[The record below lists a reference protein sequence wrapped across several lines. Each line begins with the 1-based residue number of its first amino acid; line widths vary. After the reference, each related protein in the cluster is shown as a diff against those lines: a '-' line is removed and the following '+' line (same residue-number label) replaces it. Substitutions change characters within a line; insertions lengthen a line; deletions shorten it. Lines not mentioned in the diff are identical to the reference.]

1 MIPLGQANFWIAI
14 YRNSLHDSIGIS
26 HLKDN
31 SAPLDATNSN
41 NKEGEGVEECVSL
54 SALVHPESIIQV
66 ESLLLLL
73 DQLVLGR
80 DVVTKRIL
88 ASVAAQVLSSC
99 SCRCRERPACH
110 QSALASK

>member
-14 YRNSLHDSIGIS
+14 YRNSLHDSIGIG

-31 SAPLDATNSN
+31 PAPLNATNSN
-41 NKEGEGVEECVSL
+41 NEKGEGVEESVSL
-54 SALVHPESIIQV
+54 SPLVHPESIIQV

-80 DVVTKRIL
+80 DVVAERIL
-88 ASVAAQVLSSC
+88 PSVATQVLTSC
-99 SCRCRERPACH
+99 SSRCRERPARH